1 MLPSWWTISTGITN
15 FTCGVCSLCVGL
27 FKIHLFIFYGFLE
40 RVNTNRPA
48 AHINDPRF
56 KFDFTFSC
64 MLRTQR
70 VPSLSTMIASV
81 FDLTVTKCMTRLN
94 RSVKSE
100 SGAKHEELMLQQ
112 KQVRHVD
119 ERCWVRVVGTFWVK
133 VPLSVEKKLLLLIS
147 FL

>member
-1 MLPSWWTISTGITN
+1 MCSFEEAMSNTVTPPGTTLNPP
-15 FTCGVCSLCVGL
+15 FTS
-27 FKIHLFIFYGFLE
+27 HGFLE

-56 KFDFTFSC
+56 EFDFTFSC

-100 SGAKHEELMLQQ
+100 SGAKHEEQMLQQ

-119 ERCWVRVVGTFWVK
+119 ERCLVDTCSGNI
-133 VPLSVEKKLLLLIS
+133 LG
-147 FL
+147 